1 MIPIEDVKKAE
12 VDVEKEKKILHP
24 RCNKTGITE
33 IIVFYT
39 LIHLRF

>member
-1 MIPIEDVKKAE
+1 MILIEDVKMAE
-12 VDVEKEKKILHP
+12 VDVEKGKKIHP

-39 LIHLRF
+39 VIHLRF